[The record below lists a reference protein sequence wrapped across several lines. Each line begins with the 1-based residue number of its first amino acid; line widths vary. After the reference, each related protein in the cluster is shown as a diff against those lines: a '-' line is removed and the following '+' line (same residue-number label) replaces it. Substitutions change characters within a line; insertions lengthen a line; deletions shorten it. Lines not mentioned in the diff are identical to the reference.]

1 MKWFFRKD
9 EELSPKEKA
18 QIKHQTSKADAQYQ
32 NDLATKLDEQAKLD
46 KFYSGGSNSKYNPFA
61 KEPINKSQF
70 IPSKRIPGTVTRF
83 PDTKL
88 DWDFKD

>member
-9 EELSPKEKA
+9 EELSPKKVAE
-18 QIKHQTSKADAQYQ
+18 IKYKTAKADAVFE
-32 NDLATKLDEQAKLD
+32 NGLAAKLDEQAKLD
-46 KFYSGGSNSKYNPFA
+46 KFYSGGSKSNYNPFA
-61 KEPINKSQF
+61 KEPINKTQF